1 MPLQYEVREMTER
14 EQITEEVRRQIMQ
27 EMMAKFNR
35 EKERKLANFR
45 SQNAYIQKGQILFTG
60 SSLMEQF
67 PISEFCL
74 NEGLPIVYN
83 RGIGGYTTDE
93 FLAAI
98 NPMLLDLKP
107 SKLFINIG
115 TNDIR
120 DMPEGKDWFTHLSS
134 NYRKICEIIREKLP
148 ETVVYMMAYYP
159 VNPNKPLAKDNSAM
173 QVRTNENI
181 ARANR
186 MVEALAEEFGFH
198 YIDVNDG
205 LKDPEGNLWAEHTP
219 DGIHFDAALYRTVFD
234 RVRKYL

>member
-1 MPLQYEVREMTER
+1 MTER
-14 EQITEEVRRQIMQ
+14 EQITEEVRRQLIQ
-27 EMMAKFNR
+27 EMMANFNH

-45 SQNAYIQKGQILFTG
+45 SQNAYIHKGQTLFTG

-93 FLAAI
+93 FLSAI
-98 NPMLLDLKP
+98 GPMLLDLEP

-120 DMPEGKDWFTHLSS
+120 DMPEGEDWFSHLSS
-134 NYRKICEIIREKLP
+134 NYRKICEMIREKLP
-148 ETVVYMMAYYP
+148 DTMVYMMAYYP
-159 VNPNKPLAKDNSAM
+159 VNTAALAAQGYPGPM
-173 QVRTNENI
+173 VRTNENI

-186 MVEALAEEFGFH
+186 MVEGLAAEYGFH

-205 LKDPEGNLWAEHTP
+205 LKDEKGELKAEHTQ
-219 DGIHFDAALYRTVFD
+219 DGVHFDAAAYRTVFD
-234 RVRKYL
+234 RLRQYL

>member
-1 MPLQYEVREMTER
+1 MTER

-27 EMMAKFNR
+27 EMMANFNR

-67 PISEFCL
+67 PVAEFCL

-93 FLAAI
+93 FLTAI
-98 NPMLLDLKP
+98 GPMLLDLEP
-107 SKLFINIG
+107 SRLFINIG

-120 DMPEGKDWFTHLSS
+120 EMPEGEDWFSHLSV

-148 ETVVYMMAYYP
+148 ETIVYMMAYYP
-159 VNPNKPLAKDNSAM
+159 VNPHRNNPGLR
-173 QVRTNENI
+173 VRTNEAI
-181 ARANR
+181 ARANE
-186 MVEALAEEFGFH
+186 MVRALASEFGFR

-205 LKDPEGNLWAEHTP
+205 LKDEQGNLQIEHTQ
-219 DGIHFDAALYRTVFD
+219 DGIHFDAAAYRTVFE
-234 RVRKYL
+234 RLKQYL